1 MVINTEKGHSWDST
15 VNQAT
20 FSYLVK
26 NTSHF
31 VNYKAS
37 GDNQLADSAD
47 WDEPFNDSLGDYLQ
61 FLFKDCLSCLIKI
74 TDEKFVTEVGIVSWK
89 KEWYWAANKLCSS
102 VCCPQASTP
111 VVALQAEPPTC
122 SRTQVYSSLK
132 SDVQPAQRINQLPK
146 EHIGNH
152 LQDAHS
158 FCIPFVTAQRER
170 FCLAWLVNSNL
181 KWQNIYL
188 VLAFTIS
195 WHTTSLLEKFM
206 LDWISV
212 LNSERNLTFQIQL
225 EL

>member
-15 VNQAT
+15 VNQAA

-61 FLFKDCLSCLIKI
+61 FLFKDCLGCLIKI

-89 KEWYWAANKLCSS
+89 QEWYWAANKLCSS

-132 SDVQPAQRINQLPK
+132 SDVQPAQRISYKTSCQKSTL
-146 EHIGNH
+146 G
-152 LQDAHS
+152 
-158 FCIPFVTAQRER
+158 
-170 FCLAWLVNSNL
+170 
-181 KWQNIYL
+181 
-188 VLAFTIS
+188 TIS
-195 WHTTSLLEKFM
+195 KMPIHSASHLWLHKGKGSA
-206 LDWISV
+206 
-212 LNSERNLTFQIQL
+212 
-225 EL
+225 